1 MLSPRHLRRRWAG
14 ILSVLVVSILV
25 AAVLAL
31 LATMMK
37 RHEQVLDRRGRRT
50 MAVVIDTANRNRWG
64 DTATL
69 RYVDDGREY
78 RADVTVGDT
87 GDFPVGSQVEV
98 VYDPEHPTH
107 AKPVRGWSPS
117 YESVLIVAGMVMA
130 VGVAQ
135 SARRSVLT
143 AVARRA
149 TGRTALRVETF
160 QLRRWWQRWPHQW
173 AALWPVGADPTSVD
187 ATLYLPVDDL
197 ARKHAIGFE
206 EPTTVLGDPAPGRF
220 VVLVHGDRV
229 IWPRGRARREPPGG
243 STVGGRVRMEGSWSR
258 WP

>member
-1 MLSPRHLRRRWAG
+1 MTARHLRRRWAG

-25 AAVLAL
+25 AGVLGA
-31 LATMMK
+31 LATTMK
-37 RHEQVLDRRGRRT
+37 RHEQVLDRRGHRT
-50 MAVVIDTANRNRWG
+50 VAVVIDTANRNRWG
-64 DTATL
+64 DTVTL
-69 RYVDDGREY
+69 RYFDEGREY
-78 RADVTVGDT
+78 RAHVTVADT

-107 AKPVRGWSPS
+107 AKPVDGWSPS
-117 YESVLIVAGMVMA
+117 YESVLIVAGMLTVVGMA
-130 VGVAQ
+130 H

-149 TGRTALRVETF
+149 TGRTAMRVETF

-173 AALWPVGADPTSVD
+173 AAPWPVDADPTSVD
-187 ATLYLPVDDL
+187 ASLYVPVDDL

-206 EPTTVLGDPAPGRF
+206 EPTTVLGEPAPGRF
-220 VVLVHGDRV
+220 VVLVHADRA

-243 STVGGRVRMEGSWSR
+243 STAGGRVRMERSWSR